1 MIELPRKSVNWNL
14 VIYASCDISFRQQHL
29 ERASSEPM
37 KTSML
42 RQAMFFVKSLVEV
55 NGLVGLTVLA
65 PGRQEMLSYL
75 ELR

>member
-1 MIELPRKSVNWNL
+1 
-14 VIYASCDISFRQQHL
+14 
-29 ERASSEPM
+29 
-37 KTSML
+37 
-42 RQAMFFVKSLVEV
+42 MFFVKSLVEV